1 MAVRG
6 SRYLFKD
13 NQHAAPRI
21 RADLPQRQDSHVK
34 SLQFFGVFSLVVLT
48 AGCASK
54 PSFPFLAKRDSNITV
69 TQEPTAIAITTESPA
84 YEVPGSVVTTASV
97 KQADMGAAEST
108 NNAAPKTSLVSA
120 MTSTSFTQPTLM
132 TLPKGADLSA
142 QINGAPG
149 TVVLDFYADWCGPC
163 QTQGKILHEMEG
175 FAAANK
181 THIIKVNI
189 DEHPEI
195 KKQLAIESLPTLI
208 VMKNSQIS
216 ERVTGLTQRDQIEQ
230 WIKQ

>member
-1 MAVRG
+1 MKSVQFIGAIGLAV
-6 SRYLFKD
+6 L
-13 NQHAAPRI
+13 I
-21 RADLPQRQDSHVK
+21 
-34 SLQFFGVFSLVVLT
+34 
-48 AGCASK
+48 AGCANR
-54 PSFPFLAKRDSNITV
+54 PSFPFFAKRDRDISITA
-69 TQEPTAIAITTESPA
+69 EPTEIAKAGEAPAEVSP
-84 YEVPGSVVTTASV
+84 TAEV
-97 KQADMGAAEST
+97 KQADM
-108 NNAAPKTSLVSA
+108 NAIASPTKNSPQATLVSA
-120 MTSTSFTQPTLM
+120 MSTSSFTQPTMM
-132 TLPKGADLSA
+132 TLPKGADLNA

-195 KKQLAIESLPTLI
+195 KKQLAIKSLPTLI
-208 VMKNSQIS
+208 VMKDGQVS